1 MEKRK
6 RFFILW
12 ICMMG
17 AMAVG
22 CGGSRQSVTPQPD
35 PFPTATEEA
44 TTEERDTSAAE
55 DTKPAEPVVK
65 DTTPVEQ
72 TLELKTVYFEYDKTD
87 LTSKARRDLAEN
99 ARRLKANPE
108 INVRIEGHCDERGT
122 VDYNLALGER
132 RARATRAYLINFGIN
147 PARINIVSYG
157 KEKPLDQ
164 SHGPDAW
171 SKNRRAEFVRLN

>member
-6 RFFILW
+6 RFFMLSIF
-12 ICMMG
+12 MMG
-17 AMAVG
+17 AMALG
-22 CGGSRQSVTPQPD
+22 CGGSKQTVTPQPD

-44 TTEERDTSAAE
+44 ITEERDTSAAE

-87 LTSKARRDLAEN
+87 LTSAARRDLAEN
-99 ARRLKANPE
+99 ARQLKANPE

-147 PARINIVSYG
+147 PARITMVSYG

-164 SHGPDAW
+164 RHSADAW
-171 SKNRRAEFVRLN
+171 AKNRRSEFVRLN